1 MTVETEEKKGEVL
14 TITEREL
21 LNKKLAKETEDL
33 KIRRG
38 NLETQIISLERQ
50 KESTQNIDN
59 AKYQESR
66 NRALQALANEKD
78 AVSKE
83 RSEWHRRNERL
94 NEQRQMMEKNEKTL
108 GDVKTEMDRLQ
119 KERMEIYDL
128 RKLANEMTRQA
139 EEKFGE
145 IEGFKESQEAT
156 KQDLESRIKVNEDK
170 DKYYNDLIGEVEAR
184 EKAVKVREANCAALE
199 MKYDKKE
206 VKNEG

>member
-1 MTVETEEKKGEVL
+1 MTVETKEKTL

-21 LNKKLAKETEDL
+21 LNNKLTEETENL

-78 AVSKE
+78 KVSKE
-83 RSEWHRRNERL
+83 RNEWHRRNERL
-94 NEQRQMMEKNEKTL
+94 NEQRQMMEKNEKVL
-108 GDVKTEMDRLQ
+108 GDVKTEMDKLQ